1 MCGMESAT
9 SLEQQQVISNTTPK
23 GSVSDLDNFICT
35 EREGKVWIVVKS
47 PTFTPHQ
54 TRGMCSDND
63 GNLGVIDDTN
73 MQIKW

>member
-1 MCGMESAT
+1 MESAT

-63 GNLGVIDDTN
+63 GNPGVIDDTN